1 MFIIICL
8 AGIILTMIVL
18 KKAGALYIYSK
29 GVFISVI
36 LTLIAAIGLSQNYLY
51 SLIPSI
57 EDGIA
62 VSNFIAYWIIGDNG
76 WSVRLFQQYSEGSL
90 LLAIG
95 LLVVYIVVHRVE
107 LAVGRKTAQR

>member
-18 KKAGALYIYSK
+18 KKTGALYIYSK

-36 LTLIAAIGLSQNYLY
+36 LTLIAAICLSQNYLY
-51 SLIPSI
+51 SLIPSF

-62 VSNFIAYWIIGDNG
+62 ISNFIAYWIIGDDG
-76 WSVRLFQQYSEGSL
+76 WSVRLFQQYSEGSI

-95 LLVVYIVVHRVE
+95 LLVFYIIVLSVE
-107 LAVGRKTAQR
+107 LAVGRKTARR